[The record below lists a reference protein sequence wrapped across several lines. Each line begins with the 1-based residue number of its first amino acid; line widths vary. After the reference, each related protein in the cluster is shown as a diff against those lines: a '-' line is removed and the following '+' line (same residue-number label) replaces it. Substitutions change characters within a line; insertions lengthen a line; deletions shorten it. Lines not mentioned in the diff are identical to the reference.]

1 MKRKVNI
8 FHRYP
13 FPFICIGTIF
23 SLSVMYG
30 RVVYNMFRS
39 YSEEEIAA
47 YEIKKQELKERV
59 RLMKLKAE

>member
-23 SLSVMYG
+23 SLSVIYS
-30 RVVYNMFRS
+30 RVVYDMFRS
-39 YSEEEIAA
+39 YSKEEIAA
-47 YEIKKQELKERV
+47 YELKKQELRERIK
-59 RLMKLKAE
+59 RMKLKTE